1 MKRIT
6 IIGGS
11 LGSGGAEHQ
20 CAQLMNMLVE
30 KGYDVTFVSFTDV
43 EDHYPTS
50 PKIHR
55 VHIGRGQSNEK
66 RLLKLEWYIL
76 TVKTDVLLAF
86 SQRMSVLSLFMML
99 FRPDVKVISSERNFT
114 IDAPDKWEKI
124 LMKTGIYRRSN
135 FVVPNNYSQGR
146 YLAEKMPALKNK
158 IQVITNYTEI
168 DKYVSTPVP
177 CNEIPRIGIF
187 CRFEK
192 QKNFHRFLEALYI
205 LNVRNNYKYKYH
217 IDWYGN
223 HSFPSEEQTKYFEE
237 GVQKIHDY
245 KLDDYITI
253 HNPTRE
259 VNKLIPTFDV
269 MCLPSLHE
277 GFSNSISEYICCG
290 RPVICSD
297 VSDNSLMVHDGENGF
312 LFDPLNVESIM
323 EAFVRYFDISA
334 EQRDKMGVRSR
345 EIAESLF
352 DKNKF
357 IESYIK
363 LIEA

>member
-1 MKRIT
+1 MPSIVK
-6 IIGGS
+6 
-11 LGSGGAEHQ
+11 
-20 CAQLMNMLVE
+20 
-30 KGYDVTFVSFTDV
+30 
-43 EDHYPTS
+43 
-50 PKIHR
+50 KI
-55 VHIGRGQSNEK
+55 N
-66 RLLKLEWYIL
+66 
-76 TVKTDVLLAF
+76 
-86 SQRMSVLSLFMML
+86 
-99 FRPDVKVISSERNFT
+99 
-114 IDAPDKWEKI
+114 
-124 LMKTGIYRRSN
+124 
-135 FVVPNNYSQGR
+135 
-146 YLAEKMPALKNK
+146 
-158 IQVITNYTEI
+158 VITNYTEI

-177 CNEIPRIGIF
+177 SNEIPRIGIF

-259 VNKLIPTFDV
+259 VHKLIPTFDV

-297 VSDNSLMVHDGENGF
+297 VSDNSVMVHDNENGF

-323 EAFVRYFDISA
+323 EAFVRYFNISV
-334 EQRDKMGVRSR
+334 EQRAQMGVRSR

-352 DKNKF
+352 DKDKF

>member
-1 MKRIT
+1 MKKILF
-6 IIGGS
+6 IDSGLS
-11 LGSGGAEHQ
+11 SGGAEHQ
-20 CAQLMNMLVE
+20 CSILMNMLVE
-30 KGYDVTFVSFTDV
+30 KGYEVTYASFGDV
-43 EDHYPTS
+43 EDHYYVS
-50 PKIHR
+50 PLVNR
-55 VHIGRGQSNEK
+55 VNIAPNKSQLRKQ
-66 RLLKLEWYIL
+66 LAIEWYAL
-76 TVKTDVLLAF
+76 TAKTDVLIAF
-86 SQRMSVLSLFMML
+86 SQRLSVLTLFPML
-99 FRPDVKVISSERNFT
+99 LRPSVKVISSERNFT

-245 KLDDYITI
+245 KLDGYITI

-259 VNKLIPTFDV
+259 VHKLIPTFDV

-297 VSDNSLMVHDGENGF
+297 VSDNSVMVHDDENGF
-312 LFDPLNVESIM
+312 LFDPLNVENIT
-323 EAFVRYFDISA
+323 EAFVRYFNISV
-334 EQRDKMGVRSR
+334 EQRFQMGVRSR

-352 DKNKF
+352 DKDKF